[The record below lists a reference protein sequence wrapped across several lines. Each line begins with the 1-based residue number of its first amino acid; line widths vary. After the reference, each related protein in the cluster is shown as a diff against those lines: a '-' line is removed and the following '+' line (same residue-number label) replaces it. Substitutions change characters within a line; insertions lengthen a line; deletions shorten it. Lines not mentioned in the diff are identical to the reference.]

1 MKEQRQRRANEM
13 EKRMAVGSAGE
24 ERGELQLCALCRGV
38 LGPVWLLGQ
47 PRQAKLALPYHGK
60 ERILL
65 FWG

>member
-1 MKEQRQRRANEM
+1 M
-13 EKRMAVGSAGE
+13 EKCTAVGSAGE

-38 LGPVWLLGQ
+38 LGLVWLLLGQ